1 MLLNSKG
8 KTKTI
13 VRHNGRQDV
22 NELNWDANYDG
33 KVANVSF
40 DIKDNGKS
48 THKNLHL
55 TNENLANLLTIP
67 SVEGPLD
74 ERLIRDFQLAE
85 KPRNGFQVIKY
96 PTSMLR
102 KKTKKNARKNARHYS
117 SSTNKKKKRT
127 RSKNL

>member
-13 VRHNGRQDV
+13 IRHNGRQDV
-22 NELNWDANYDG
+22 NEVNWDANYDG
-33 KVANVSF
+33 AVANVSF

-55 TNENLANLLTIP
+55 TNENLANLFTVP
-67 SVEGPLD
+67 SVDGSLD
-74 ERLIRDFQLAE
+74 ERLIKDFQLAE

-96 PTSMLR
+96 PISVLR
-102 KKTKKNARKNARHYS
+102 KKTRSRSKVNN
-117 SSTNKKKKRT
+117 NKKKKKKNLT
-127 RSKNL
+127 RSKRN